1 MNLNDNNLIKM
12 ASKDLTLFDLQKF
25 FKYLIILFIIVSAFG
40 FLVIFVSQLESANYY
55 LNAAITNYVRL
66 FDLNKEANIPTWY
79 SSLILFL
86 SSCLLFFISYYK
98 GNKDSNQKYWKVL
111 AIIFL
116 YLSVDESSSIHETLN
131 NPVRSLL
138 HLSGIFYWSWIVPAA
153 FVLVI
158 LFFYFFRFLLS
169 LPKHTRNL
177 FLLSATIFVIGA
189 MGLEMIGGLLY
200 SNQMDNSLASKTEN
214 FFEEVMEMAGVL
226 IFIYSLLKYIKK
238 DSVSV
243 LVRRTSE

>member
-1 MNLNDNNLIKM
+1 MNLNGNNSIKIASENLI
-12 ASKDLTLFDLQKF
+12 LFDLQKIL
-25 FKYLIILFIIVSAFG
+25 KYLIILFIIVTAFG
-40 FLVIFVSQLESANYY
+40 FLVIFVSQLESDNYY

-79 SSLILFL
+79 SSLILFI

-169 LPKHTRNL
+169 
-177 FLLSATIFVIGA
+177 ATIFVIGA

-214 FFEEVMEMAGVL
+214 FFEEVMEMVGVL

-238 DSVSV
+238 DSVSI